1 MDTNTSNIPTKN
13 IDRHNTKYGVL
24 ALRTRIGGRKE
35 NQDSLGFFETG
46 HGLLIVVC
54 DGMGGA
60 KGGSTASKLA
70 VETIFEQVGKTQQHE
85 PEQILTEAIKQA
97 NQIIY
102 LTGKNNPDLQGMGT
116 TVAALLIND
125 EKATVAH
132 VGDSRVY
139 QLRGSQKVFRTFD
152 HSMVFELV
160 KRGTLTE
167 EQARL
172 SAESNVILR
181 ALGTKPDVEVELSRD
196 IPYTEGDRF
205 LLCSDGVS
213 GAMPEKELLKLI
225 RKNKSVDKSAENI
238 VHEVDLAGINNGGK
252 HDNLTA
258 ALIELNSN
266 SKIRPKMDKRTK
278 TIIGIIISLL
288 IISVAMNLW
297 QIRPKK
303 PINNASQNDTTII
316 NNTINELKNRIAELE
331 ETDSIKDAGLKTRD
345 KDYNILMFDIKRI
358 RKAQV
363 ADSTELA
370 IAVKTINEINN
381 ILKPKGDDKKKIDN
395 IKEIL
400 NKKNK

>member
-1 MDTNTSNIPTKN
+1 MDTNTSNIPSKY
-13 IDRHNTKYGVL
+13 IDSHKTKYGLL

-35 NQDSLGFFETG
+35 NQDSLGFFETN

-70 VETIFEQVGKTQQHE
+70 IETIFEQVGKTQQHE

-97 NQIIY
+97 NQILY
-102 LTGKNNPDLQGMGT
+102 LTGNSNPDLQGMGT
-116 TVAALLIND
+116 TVAALLINE

-181 ALGTKPDVEVELSRD
+181 ALGTKPDVEIELSRN
-196 IPYTEGDRF
+196 IPYMEGDRF
-205 LLCSDGVS
+205 LLCSDGIS

-225 RKNKSVDKSAENI
+225 RKKKSVDIAAESI
-238 VHEVDLAGINNGGK
+238 AHEVDLIGINNGGN

-258 ALIELNSN
+258 ALIELKSN
-266 SKIRPKMDKRTK
+266 SKIRPKMDKVTK
-278 TIIGIIISLL
+278 TIIGIILILL
-288 IISVAMNLW
+288 IISVAVNIW
-297 QIRPKK
+297 QGCPKK
-303 PINNASQNDTTII
+303 SANITSQTDTTVIDSEI
-316 NNTINELKNRIAELE
+316 TNLSNRIAELE
-331 ETDSIKDAGLKTRD
+331 KTNRRKNDTIKNYMLSNEKLLLQIEKIRKIQTVDSVNSVRTRKIIKDIYNALQSKSNDSSKLKD
-345 KDYNILMFDIKRI
+345 IEKIL
-358 RKAQV
+358 
-363 ADSTELA
+363 
-370 IAVKTINEINN
+370 VK
-381 ILKPKGDDKKKIDN
+381 K
-395 IKEIL
+395 
-400 NKKNK
+400 